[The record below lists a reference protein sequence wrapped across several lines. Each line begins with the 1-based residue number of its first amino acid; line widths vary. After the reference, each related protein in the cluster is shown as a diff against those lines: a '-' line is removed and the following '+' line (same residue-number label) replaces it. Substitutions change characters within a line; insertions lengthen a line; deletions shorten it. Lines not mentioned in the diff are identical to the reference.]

1 MQGLRRLRRY
11 LAPDRKLRKHNAT
24 TGEGDMKHSLAAIVI
39 AAGLAACA
47 SEPKPPP
54 TLSEEAFKPMLAGIL
69 ATNKMA
75 EWEKVAKDL
84 LARTDLSDTQRADI
98 YFARRINRGV
108 WVETRTVAT
117 PQCAVAD
124 IDRALALVPTGQK
137 ADAARKDRLY
147 QESRYIYF
155 ESPGNCD

>member
-1 MQGLRRLRRY
+1 MRNL
-11 LAPDRKLRKHNAT
+11 T
-24 TGEGDMKHSLAAIVI
+24 AAFLVL
-39 AAGLAACA
+39 GLAACA
-47 SEPKPPP
+47 SEPAGPPPPPP

-108 WVETRTVAT
+108 
-117 PQCAVAD
+117 
-124 IDRALALVPTGQK
+124 
-137 ADAARKDRLY
+137 
-147 QESRYIYF
+147 
-155 ESPGNCD
+155 